1 MKRARI
7 LGALGV
13 LALFGCKTVRV
24 YPLSGP
30 FGDPAAL
37 FEPLLACAAAEQ
49 LEHRRRPDAV
59 DVQVKPGVWAQFT
72 PRGEGY
78 TLVVVVD
85 DGTMGGDREGHA
97 DYAKRKGEALFACA
111 MKTPL
116 AGSTATEAPT
126 ETPAA
131 SPEVAEP
138 PASDPASSASPK

>member
-30 FGDPAAL
+30 FGDPVAL
-37 FEPLLACAAAEQ
+37 FEPILACAAAEQ

-97 DYAKRKGEALFACA
+97 DHAKRKGEALFACA
-111 MKTPL
+111 MKTPP
-116 AGSTATEAPT
+116 ADATASEASATASPAAA
-126 ETPAA
+126 ESPASAPEPAA
-131 SPEVAEP
+131 SP
-138 PASDPASSASPK
+138 K